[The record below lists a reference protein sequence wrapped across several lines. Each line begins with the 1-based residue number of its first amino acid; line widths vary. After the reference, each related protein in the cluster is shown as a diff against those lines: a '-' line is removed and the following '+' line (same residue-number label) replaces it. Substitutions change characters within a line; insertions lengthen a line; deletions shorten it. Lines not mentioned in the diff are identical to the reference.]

1 MRTKC
6 YDWKQKR
13 FGGKEGKETS
23 EGFSF
28 IFFEGV
34 TDVDAYVFIEE
45 VYVFIYEN
53 QFSSV

>member
-1 MRTKC
+1 MIENKS
-6 YDWKQKR
+6 DLVEKKQKKHQR
-13 FGGKEGKETS
+13 V
-23 EGFSF
+23 F
-28 IFFEGV
+28 ILGV